1 MAPLTS
7 SAPNARPPAT
17 AHSRRSVF
25 IEAAME
31 EYTPAHSTYESSVR
45 AGGRWSWSEIY
56 ERRWAKVAL
65 RIVNGVAHAAACSL
79 LLSIMAEFLYRHRG
93 REQRFV
99 EDLMGSVLPS
109 LGLGLGSLTD

>member
-1 MAPLTS
+1 MAPSTS
-7 SAPNARPPAT
+7 TAPDARPPRT
-17 AHSRRSVF
+17 AHSRMSVF
-25 IEAAME
+25 IEAPME

-45 AGGRWSWSEIY
+45 GRGGWSLSGVY

-65 RIVNGVAHAAACSL
+65 RVVNGVVHAAACSL

-99 EDLMGSVLPS
+99 
-109 LGLGLGSLTD
+109 

>member
-1 MAPLTS
+1 
-7 SAPNARPPAT
+7 
-17 AHSRRSVF
+17 
-25 IEAAME
+25 ME
-31 EYTPAHSTYESSVR
+31 EYTPAHSTYERSIR

-99 EDLMGSVLPS
+99 EDLMGLVLPS
-109 LGLGLGSLTD
+109 IGLGLGSLTD